1 MARERRKGIVGK
13 VKRRLGRA
21 LADYAMTA
29 DGDTLLVALSGGKDS
44 FALLH
49 ILQTRKKW
57 IPITYHLRPVHVM
70 LGESEDG
77 LRVERLKV
85 QVAALGLQLEL
96 IETDIADRL
105 TNYDLPESPCFHC
118 ARWKRKALFD
128 YAKKHAV
135 SKIAF
140 GHHRDDILETA
151 LLNLFYGSSFS
162 TMRPHQELFSGG
174 LTLIRPLAYL
184 DEDEVIAYCRHHGLP
199 TDSLPCPFQEA
210 TGKRKAMKELLANLQ
225 RDNPKVKNSLFHALH
240 NVREEYLLG
249 SLPIKCRPKGQNIF

>member
-1 MARERRKGIVGK
+1 MARERRKGVIGK

-44 FALLH
+44 LALLH
-49 ILQTRKKW
+49 ILETRKKW
-57 IPITYHLRPVHVM
+57 IPITYNLRPVHVM
-70 LGESEDG
+70 LGECEDG
-77 LRVERLKV
+77 LRVERLKG
-85 QVAALGLQLEL
+85 QVAALGLSLEL
-96 IETDIADRL
+96 IETDIATRL
-105 TNYDLPESPCFHC
+105 TSSELPESPCFHC
-118 ARWKRKALFD
+118 SRWKRKALFN
-128 YAKKHAV
+128 YAEKHAI

-162 TMRPHQELFSGG
+162 TMRPHQVLFNGS

-184 DEDEVIAYCRHHGLP
+184 DEVEVVAYCRQHALP
-199 TDSLPCPFQEA
+199 IDSLPCPFQEA
-210 TGKRKAMKELLANLQ
+210 TGKREAMKALLANLQ
-225 RDNPKVKNSLFHALH
+225 KDNPKVKNSLFHALH

-249 SLPIKCRPKGQNIF
+249 

>member
-1 MARERRKGIVGK
+1 MARERRKGIVGR

-44 FALLH
+44 LALLH

-57 IPITYHLRPVHVM
+57 IPITYHLRPVHVT
-70 LGESEDG
+70 LGECEDRQ
-77 LRVERLKV
+77 RVARLFD
-85 QVAALGLQLEL
+85 QVTALGLQLEV

-105 TNYDLPESPCFHC
+105 AHHDLPESPCFHC
-118 ARWKRKALFD
+118 SRWKRKALFD
-128 YAKKHAV
+128 YAAKHAV

-162 TMRPHQELFSGG
+162 TMRPHQELFFGR
-174 LTLIRPLAYL
+174 LTIIRPLAYL
-184 DEDEVIAYCRHHGLP
+184 DEDEVVAYCRHHGLP
-199 TDSLPCPFQEA
+199 TDSLPCRFQKA
-210 TGKRKAMKELLANLQ
+210 TGKREAMRELLANLQ
-225 RDNPKVKNSLFHALH
+225 RDNAKVKNSLFHALH

-249 SLPIKCRPKGQNIF
+249 N

>member
-44 FALLH
+44 LALLH

-57 IPITYHLRPVHVM
+57 IPITYHLRPVHVT
-70 LGESEDG
+70 LGESEDRQ
-77 LRVERLKV
+77 RVERLSD
-85 QVAALGLQLEL
+85 QVAVLGLRLEL
-96 IETDIADRL
+96 IETDIAARL
-105 TNYDLPESPCFHC
+105 VNHDLPESPCFHC
-118 ARWKRKALFD
+118 SRWKRKVLFD
-128 YAKKHAV
+128 YAEKHAIN
-135 SKIAF
+135 KIAF

-162 TMRPHQELFSGG
+162 TMRPRQDLFSGR
-174 LTLIRPLAYL
+174 LTIIRPLAYL
-184 DEDEVIAYCRHHGLP
+184 DEDEVVAYCRHHGLP
-199 TDSLPCPFQEA
+199 SESRPCRFQEA
-210 TGKRKAMKELLANLQ
+210 TGKRKAMKELLTNLQ
-225 RDNPKVKNSLFHALH
+225 KDNSKVKNSLFHALH

-249 SLPIKCRPKGQNIF
+249 SYQ